1 VLDNSRGI
9 HPKLPR
15 VPRTKIID
23 VLADRRQTIKAPNGW
38 PVAKRANEHKI
49 LRTIVSQ
56 KLQDLQLTYKALLS
70 GGLVVVNR

>member
-1 VLDNSRGI
+1 VLDNSRGT
-9 HPKLPR
+9 HPKLVR
-15 VPRTKIID
+15 LPRTKIID
-23 VLADRRQTIKAPNGW
+23 VLADRGQTIKAPNGW
-38 PVAKRANEHKI
+38 PVANRANEDKI